1 MKMTDT
7 SNLSSAQVKDGPPVR
22 LRTYRSTD
30 FDTLY
35 EIDQVCFPAGI
46 SYGRE
51 ELANF
56 IKSPHSMT
64 WVAEAGQ
71 VVVGFV
77 IADRENDEI
86 AHIITIDV
94 VEKWR
99 HRGVGTELM
108 NTAEDWAARMGVR
121 FVYLETAEENL
132 VAQQFYRSRGYKT
145 VERVANYYASGQAA
159 WVMVKWMN

>member
-7 SNLSSAQVKDGPPVR
+7 RNLSGAQVKDRPPIR

-35 EIDQVCFPAGI
+35 EIDRACFPPGI
-46 SYGRE
+46 SYGRG

-64 WVAEAGQ
+64 WVAEAGHL
-71 VVVGFV
+71 VVAFV
-77 IADRENDEI
+77 IAERENDEI
-86 AHIITIDV
+86 AHVITIDV

-99 HRGVGTELM
+99 HRGVGSELM
-108 NTAEDWAARMGVR
+108 NTAEDWAARMGAR

-132 VAQQFYRSRGYKT
+132 IAQRFYKSRGYKT
-145 VERVANYYASGQAA
+145 VERVADYYASGQAA
-159 WVMVKWMN
+159 WVMVKLMT